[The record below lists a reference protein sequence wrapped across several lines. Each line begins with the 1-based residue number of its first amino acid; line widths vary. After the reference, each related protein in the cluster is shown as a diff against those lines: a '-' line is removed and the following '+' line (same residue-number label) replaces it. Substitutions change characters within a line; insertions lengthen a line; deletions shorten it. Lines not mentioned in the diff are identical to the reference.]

1 MRAGH
6 FPMPGHRYGAMLP
19 WTNARREMRR
29 AAQAATI
36 GFVALMV
43 FQAALA
49 AGAPL
54 GDAAWGGA
62 DAHLTTGER
71 VGSALSVAFYIVAI
85 LVVRGRA
92 AGRPQRRYRWGT
104 WAFAG
109 IMGMSA
115 LMNVASGSRWENY
128 LLAPVAVILA
138 ALCVVVARAAGEVAS
153 PPPRRR
159 QTSVGP
165 AH

>member
-1 MRAGH
+1 
-6 FPMPGHRYGAMLP
+6 
-19 WTNARREMRR
+19 MRR

-36 GFVALMV
+36 GFGALMV

-62 DAHLTTGER
+62 HAHLTTAER
-71 VGSALSVAFYIVAI
+71 VGSAISVFIYLAAI

-92 AGRPQRRYRWGT
+92 AGREERRYRRGI
-104 WAFAG
+104 WAIAVVLGLAG
-109 IMGMSA
+109 V
-115 LMNVASGSRWENY
+115 MNLASESRWETF
-128 LLAPVAVILA
+128 LLAPVAVVLA
-138 ALCVVVARAAGEVAS
+138 ALCVVVARGATSA
-153 PPPRRR
+153 RRR
-159 QTSVGP
+159 ATDGRPTLLTP